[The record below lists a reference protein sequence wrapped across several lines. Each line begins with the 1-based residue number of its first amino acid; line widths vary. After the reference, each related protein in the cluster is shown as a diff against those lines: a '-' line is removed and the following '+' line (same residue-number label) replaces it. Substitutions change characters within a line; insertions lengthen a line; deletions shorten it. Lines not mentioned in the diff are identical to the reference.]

1 MKLQQILA
9 SSCRQ
14 KILLA
19 LSKVKET
26 HLSALVRMINSTYD
40 QVHRNLEIF
49 EREGVVDVRTY
60 GRMKM
65 IRLRHD
71 NPKTEALLKALHLLE
86 NVGDTAN

>member
-19 LSKVKET
+19 LSKVRET
-26 HLSALVRMINSTYD
+26 HLSNLVRMTNSTYD
-40 QVHRNLEIF
+40 QVHRNLEILR
-49 EREGVVDVRTY
+49 REGMVDVRPY

-65 IRLRHD
+65 IRLCRD
-71 NPKTEALLKALHLLE
+71 NLKTEALVKALHLIE

>member
-1 MKLQQILA
+1 LKLQQILA

-19 LSKVKET
+19 LSKVREI
-26 HLSALVRMINSTYD
+26 HLSALVRMTNSTYD

-65 IRLRHD
+65 IGLRHD